1 MCPFCPGTGRE
12 RVTSPEIDYAAI
24 FAASPSAYAL
34 LGPDLVIR
42 DVNRAYL
49 ELTLRIRDELVGHHI
64 FDVFPENRAD
74 PEADGIRSL
83 KSSLHRVVTFR
94 KVDVIPL
101 QKYDIPVAGKP
112 GVFEERWWHTVN
124 TPLLAP
130 DGSVDAVLCREE
142 DMTGFIRSYQQQ
154 HGRIPALTEA
164 TADGADLPS
173 RDGTQV
179 AAREGAQPAESR
191 SRKTAP
197 DLTTQLYARAQEL
210 VRINEELRRSNA
222 QERQVALTLQE
233 AMLYSPGLPRPN
245 VAVRYLPAAGTLNV
259 CGDWYDVTDTHEGRF
274 AAAVGDVVGHGLE
287 AAAVMGMLRS
297 ALSAAMRATDGP
309 ARALQVLGLY
319 AGTVEGAMNATA
331 VKIVVDSQ
339 HRTLTYSSAGHPPAI
354 LRHQDGTCELLDQAT
369 DPPLATRAD
378 ETEPRAQATRAYLPG
393 DILVLYTDG
402 LIERRDEDIDTGL
415 ARLTATVS
423 ERGSLGPEDLADA
436 LLAGMGV
443 SEGSGDDVAL
453 VVIRL

>member
-1 MCPFCPGTGRE
+1 M
-12 RVTSPEIDYAAI
+12 TSPEIDYAAI

-42 DVNRAYL
+42 DVNPAYL
-49 ELTLRIRDELVGHHI
+49 QLTLRIRDELVGHHI

-83 KSSLHRVVTFR
+83 KASLHRVVTFR

-112 GVFEERWWHTVN
+112 DAFEERWWHTVN
-124 TPLLAP
+124 TPLLAQ
-130 DGSVDAVLCREE
+130 DGSVSAVLCREE

-154 HGRIPALTEA
+154 HGRTA
-164 TADGADLPS
+164 TLPGAGTDGAGLSKGEGTEPVVPH
-173 RDGTQV
+173 DGDV
-179 AAREGAQPAESR
+179 PH
-191 SRKTAP
+191 
-197 DLTTQLYARAQEL
+197 LTTQLYARAQEL
-210 VRINEELRRSNA
+210 VRINEELRRTNA

-245 VAVRYLPAAGTLNV
+245 VAVRYLPATGTLNV
-259 CGDWYDVTDTHEGRF
+259 CGDWYDVADTSGGRVV
-274 AAAVGDVVGHGLE
+274 AAVGDVVGHGLE

-309 ARALQVLGLY
+309 AEALQVLGLY
-319 AGTVEGAMNATA
+319 AGSVEGALNATA
-331 VKIVVDSQ
+331 VKVLIDAPA
-339 HRTLTYSSAGHPPAI
+339 RLLTYSSAGHPPPI
-354 LRHQDGTCELLDQAT
+354 LRRTDGSCELLDDAT

-378 ETEPRAQATRAYLPG
+378 ETLPRPEATRPFSPG
-393 DILVLYTDG
+393 DVLVLYTDG
-402 LIERRDEDIDTGL
+402 LIERRGEDIDAGLHRLTEAVARRGGL
-415 ARLTATVS
+415 A
-423 ERGSLGPEDLADA
+423 PEDLADA
-436 LLAGMGV
+436 LLAGLGV
-443 SEGSGDDVAL
+443 SGGARDDIAL